1 MNMKEHVKI
10 VAALRIGMSML
21 ILVGAAVVFVSVVG
35 GGLLSG
41 DRDAIRITGIVGTLI
56 AAFLTLLAVPGI
68 IAGIGLLRRRNWARI
83 LALVLSV
90 FDLLAFPI
98 GTIIGVYSIWILV
111 QREVEV
117 LFGCC
122 VPPPTTTQ

>member
-1 MNMKEHVKI
+1 MSMREHVKV
-10 VAALRIGMSML
+10 VAALRIGMSIL
-21 ILVGAAVVFVSVVG
+21 VLVGAALLFVSVVG

-41 DRDAIRITGIVGTLI
+41 DRDAIRITSIVGTVV
-56 AAFLTLLAVPGI
+56 AAFLALLAVPGI
-68 IAGIGLLRRRNWARI
+68 VAGVGLLRHRNWARI
-83 LALVLSV
+83 LSLVLSI

-98 GTIIGVYSIWILV
+98 GTIIAVYSIWILV

-122 VPPPTTTQ
+122 VSS

>member
-1 MNMKEHVKI
+1 MSMKEHVTV
-10 VAALRIGMSML
+10 VAALRIGMSVLML
-21 ILVGAAVVFVSVVG
+21 VAAAIVFVSVVG

-41 DRDAIRITGIVGTLI
+41 DLEAIRITGIVGTVI

-68 IAGIGLLRRRNWARI
+68 VAGVGLLKHWNWARI
-83 LALVLSV
+83 LTLVLSV

-98 GTIIGVYSIWILV
+98 GTLIAVYSIWVLV
-111 QREVEV
+111 QRETEV

-122 VPPPTTTQ
+122 VSSQAND